1 MILPTSQ
8 TSMTLRIGG
17 IDEVERM
24 SLFETIA
31 ADTPRLSKSFR
42 RVAAYIGREREGFMN
57 KTVRELALAA
67 EVSEPTLIRFC
78 RHYGCSGVPEFRIA
92 LAMSL
97 AERNAVDRTQLFE
110 PVIEDKNVVNRA
122 AKRAIA
128 RRAAQMAADDRRII
142 LDSGSTMQM
151 MAEELREGNPLVIL
165 TTGLN
170 IVQVLRASRQHTI
183 ILPGGTFRSESMS
196 LVGRM
201 VETSLS
207 TMHFDTAYIGSDSID
222 PVVGLS
228 TFNEDEA
235 HQNLAM
241 IAASERVVVLADSSK
256 FSSPALHRI
265 CEIKRVH
272 TIITDNRLPQETR
285 SLIEEMGVELI
296 CADPSLEGT
305 DR

>member
-1 MILPTSQ
+1 MRLAG
-8 TSMTLRIGG
+8 RA
-17 IDEVERM
+17 DEVGRM

-31 ADTPRLSKSFR
+31 ADAPQLSRSFR
-42 RVAAYIGREREGFMN
+42 RIAAYVEREREGFMH

-97 AERNAVDRTQLFE
+97 AERNAADRTRLFE
-110 PVIEDKNVVNRA
+110 PVIEDKNVVNRD

-128 RRAAQMAADDRRII
+128 RRAAQLAQDDRRII

-151 MAEELREGNPLVIL
+151 MAEALRDARALTIL

-170 IVQVLRASRQHTI
+170 NVQVLRASRQHTI
-183 ILPGGTFRSESMS
+183 IVPGGTFRPESMS

-201 VETSLS
+201 VESSLS
-207 TMHFDTAYIGSDSID
+207 TMHFDTAYLGSDSID
-222 PVVGLS
+222 PVIGLS
-228 TFNEDEA
+228 TFHEDEA

-241 IAASERVVVLADSSK
+241 IAASARLVVLADASK
-256 FSSPALHRI
+256 FSTPALHRI
-265 CEIKRVH
+265 CGIDKVH
-272 TIITDNRLPQETR
+272 TIITDARLPQEAR
-285 SLIEEMGVELI
+285 SRIAGMGVELI
-296 CADPSLEGT
+296 CVDPSLEGT

>member
-1 MILPTSQ
+1 MLPECVPAMMSF
-8 TSMTLRIGG
+8 RAGG
-17 IDEVERM
+17 ADEVETM
-24 SLFETIA
+24 SLFENIT
-31 ADTPRLSKSFR
+31 ADAPRLSKSFR
-42 RVAAYIGREREGFMN
+42 RIADYIEQEREGFMN
-57 KTVRELALAA
+57 RTVRELALATG
-67 EVSEPTLIRFC
+67 VSEPTLIRFC

-97 AERNAVDRTQLFE
+97 AERNAADRAQIFE
-110 PVIEDKNVVNRA
+110 PLIEDKNVVNRA

-128 RRAAQMAADDRRII
+128 RCAAELAGSDQRII

-151 MAEELREGNPLVIL
+151 MAEELREG
-165 TTGLN
+165 
-170 IVQVLRASRQHTI
+170 SQHTI

-222 PVVGLS
+222 PVIGLS

-241 IAASERVVVLADSSK
+241 IAASERVVVLADASK

-265 CEIKRVH
+265 CGLDKVH
-272 TIITDNRLPQETR
+272 TIVTDTRLPRQTR
-285 SLIEEMGVELI
+285 DLIQDMGLELI
-296 CADPSLEGT
+296 CADPSPEGNG
-305 DR
+305 

>member
-1 MILPTSQ
+1 MLPECVPAMMSF
-8 TSMTLRIGG
+8 RAGG
-17 IDEVERM
+17 ADEVETM
-24 SLFETIA
+24 SLFENIT
-31 ADTPRLSKSFR
+31 ADAPRLSKSFR
-42 RVAAYIGREREGFMN
+42 RIADYIEQEREGFMN
-57 KTVRELALAA
+57 RTVRELALATG
-67 EVSEPTLIRFC
+67 VSEPTLIRFC

-97 AERNAVDRTQLFE
+97 AERNAADRAQIFE
-110 PVIEDKNVVNRA
+110 PLIEDKNVVNRA

-128 RRAAQMAADDRRII
+128 RCAAELAGSDQRII

-151 MAEELREGNPLVIL
+151 MAEELREGSPLTIL

-170 IVQVLRASRQHTI
+170 IVQTLRTARQHTI

-222 PVVGLS
+222 PVIGLS

-241 IAASERVVVLADSSK
+241 IAASERVVVLADASK
-256 FSSPALHRI
+256 FRSPALHRI
-265 CEIKRVH
+265 CGLDKVH
-272 TIITDNRLPQETR
+272 TIVTDTRLPRQTR
-285 SLIEEMGVELI
+285 DLIQDMGLELI
-296 CADPSLEGT
+296 CADPSPEGNG
-305 DR
+305 